1 MNLSPV
7 HSSDGDTCV
16 DTSIPKNDTQ
26 QVLRGGIRVDLSS
39 DLHYFQYSEHW
50 HDTAQSMMAAS
61 ISVSS
66 LKVVTD
72 FISVETQDCQN
83 ILPEQ
88 EEEEEDVP
96 RVAGDGDSMV

>member
-1 MNLSPV
+1 
-7 HSSDGDTCV
+7 
-16 DTSIPKNDTQ
+16 
-26 QVLRGGIRVDLSS
+26 
-39 DLHYFQYSEHW
+39 
-50 HDTAQSMMAAS
+50 MMAAS